1 MEQSSQTLRTR
12 RRPPSGL
19 LSSSTPLPAQ
29 PFNYFRSSSEA
40 QPPPLPLCI
49 CRTNITPGNG
59 HIFCVWSIIINN
71 NNGNLR
77 FVGRGERGAQRG
89 PDHGGGRVG
98 GLRRL

>member
-19 LSSSTPLPAQ
+19 LSSSTPPPLNP
-29 PFNYFRSSSEA
+29 STTSEA
-40 QPPPLPLCI
+40 LQRPNPPLPLCI